1 MKTHLLLLA
10 FCIAALF
17 VTHSPAKSPKVT
29 LYAEGGLTHFA
40 VELRMRNSVGF
51 GGGMLLRLSEK
62 FAVGVEIQRYRADRP
77 FEVIGGEQAFPLTVS
92 RLMIAGNMQITSP
105 GSLFEL
111 AIRGGFGKLNFHRDG
126 QEISLGALGSIELAE
141 KSNAYPAVD
150 IGPKFLFSIHRRSS
164 FYVSPVIEGFWDK
177 KMKYNLIFRGGVNVA
192 LF

>member
-17 VTHSPAKSPKVT
+17 VEHSPAKSPKVI
-29 LYAEGGLTHFA
+29 LYVEGGLTRFDPGLGMQGSA
-40 VELRMRNSVGF
+40 GF
-51 GGGMLLRLSEK
+51 GGGALLKLSEK
-62 FAVGVEIQRYRADRP
+62 FAVGLEFQRNRADRP
-77 FEVIGGEQAFPLTVS
+77 FEVIGGEQMLPLTVS

-111 AIRGGFGKLNFHRDG
+111 AIRGGFGLLNFHRDAR
-126 QEISLGALGSIELAE
+126 EISLGALGNIELAE

-150 IGPKFLFSIHRRSS
+150 IGPKFSLSIHRRSG
-164 FYVSPVIEGFWDK
+164 FYVSPVIEGFLDK